1 MLSKLSRAIRF
12 TYAATQVRAKLRDT
26 SRQARRAR
34 ENKRLSCFVPMSLL
48 LTLLRGLGKKTRDIN
63 YSSLNLNGSF
73 VFFSEHRSHV
83 RTFIF
88 VHTCRRLSILVQYDR
103 HVDGKTKICDLC
115 NIMYG
120 TPDL

>member
-12 TYAATQVRAKLRDT
+12 TYAATQARAKLRDT

-48 LTLLRGLGKKTRDIN
+48 LTLLRGFGKKTRDIN

-73 VFFSEHRSHV
+73 VFFLSIGATLGLLHL
-83 RTFIF
+83 FM
-88 VHTCRRLSILVQYDR
+88 TCRRLSILVQYDR